1 MLVIYAINIYNEIEK
16 ILAFILFIRF
26 ILFFYMNISKHDI
39 KMSFKVRSILY
50 FICNISFIVNLGILT
65 VTVNIKTV
73 PDKRVFDR
81 HSKI

>member
-1 MLVIYAINIYNEIEK
+1 
-16 ILAFILFIRF
+16 
-26 ILFFYMNISKHDI
+26 MNILKHDI